1 MGRRN
6 NSTNTNSKFLM
17 ENPDYLLH
25 YNDFLKTAKVFQDS
39 GQYWLSKEYY
49 NKASFLLRGDV
60 NNGMKYVKTESFIYN
75 KNTGTVG
82 GKYFIE

>member
-17 ENPDYLLH
+17 ENPEYLLH

-49 NKASFLLRGDV
+49 NKASCLLRGDV
-60 NNGMKYVKTESFIYN
+60 NTGMQYVKTEAFIYN
-75 KNTGTVG
+75 KNTGTIG

>member
-1 MGRRN
+1 MGLRN

-17 ENPDYLLH
+17 ENPEYLLH

-49 NKASFLLRGDV
+49 NKASCLRRGDV
-60 NNGMKYVKTESFIYN
+60 NNGMQYVKTESFIYN
-75 KNTGTVG
+75 KNTGTIG